1 MVNKLKASIE
11 LTLLVFIMTLFIIGS
26 GIYGFL
32 EVRHLNNSSK
42 ELFADRLLPMDN
54 LSDIRYYSTVLLSVA
69 HQAKTKQIT
78 FKEASQ
84 KVKQAQDSIAFNWKA
99 YKLTYFTPKESQIVS
114 ETSALLKRSNV
125 TIEKLR
131 VILERND
138 VKSLED
144 IIKKE
149 LYPVV
154 NPVVHNVTSLLNLQ
168 IKIGKN
174 IRADTSV
181 TYTDYVNKIFYLLIV
196 VFAITIPFTYY
207 LMKKNR
213 AIIDGFNLRNNQ
225 LIASESNYRNTIEYA
240 GEAILILDK
249 ATKIIDLNDV
259 SCQLL
264 GYSREELLQMTIAE
278 LVPARELKK
287 QIADIENIR
296 VTKFGKLYRT
306 IVRKDGTELDVEITN
321 RLMEGKG
328 FFAIIRDITERNKT
342 ERIIKDSEEKYRY
355 LFDNNPA
362 YIIIWDLETFEI
374 RQVNEAVYDK
384 YGFSKEEWDSMT
396 VFGYRPEEDYQKI
409 KDFAKDILN
418 SDETKVIRKKTWRHL
433 KKNGEEMLMEISS
446 HRIVYDNHQA
456 ILSLGRDVTEQ
467 VKAEAKLVER
477 ETQLNLFIEHSPAA
491 LAMFDNEMRY
501 IATSQ
506 RWLSD
511 YNLGEQN
518 IIGKGHYEVFSD
530 ISEDWKAIHKRCLEG
545 AIEKREEDLFVRSD
559 GSMQWVQWEIH
570 PWHTA
575 TGEIGG
581 IIMFT
586 EIITE
591 RKKATE
597 RFKNQFDNAPDTIL
611 YINKNLKIE
620 AINKDGFVWTK
631 EELVGKDCIS
641 VLPEE
646 SQQFMRGIV
655 MECFEKGVNQE
666 IENPLHGGRWVRS
679 RLVPLFTAG
688 KVTHIVIF
696 STDITQQRKSEQK
709 LLESEE
715 KHRVLTENI
724 SDAILLLNENF
735 ELEFQSLS
743 AERIVGYN
751 AQEVKGKSVFDFI
764 HPDEFEKAD
773 RFFKQV
779 LDSPGVP
786 MQNQFRVI
794 HKEGHIIWIEGTVL
808 NLLTNKNIGAC
819 IVNYRDITSRKKF
832 EEQQALMASI
842 VNSTDDAIISKNIE
856 GIITSWNVG
865 AEKILGYS
873 ATETIGKHV
882 TMFIPLDLRDEER
895 KILEIIRSG
904 NSVDHCETKRKKK
917 NGEIIDVSITI
928 SPIRDV
934 LGNIVGASKI
944 MRDMTDRKKF
954 EDDLIRY
961 NAELKK
967 TNSELDR
974 FVYSA
979 SHDLR
984 APLKSMLGLIYVTKE
999 CADPEDSELHERLAM
1014 LNNSVGKLDDFIEDI
1029 LHYSRN
1035 ARMGLDKDEINFGK
1049 IIEEIKGSH
1058 KFIEGIKGV
1067 QFHVEIS
1074 SSGLFV
1080 SDYRRLGVVLNNL
1093 LSNALKYRDV
1103 SKEKSFVNI
1112 IIRSDKTNA
1121 VIVVEDN
1128 GVGIANN
1135 DKEKIFEMFYRATTL
1150 SSGSGL
1156 GLYIVK
1162 EALEKLEGTINVES
1176 EQDKGTKFI
1185 VEIPN
1190 QISNLN

>member
-42 ELFADRLLPMDN
+42 ELFTDRLLPMDN
-54 LSDIRYYSTVLLSVA
+54 LADIRYYSTVLLSVA

-84 KVKQAQDSIAFNWKA
+84 KVKQAQDSIVFNWKA
-99 YKLTYFTPKESQIVS
+99 YKLTYFTPKESQIVA

-138 VKSLED
+138 AKSLED

-154 NPVVHNVTSLLNLQ
+154 NPVVHNITSLLNLQ
-168 IKIGKN
+168 IKIGEN
-174 IRADTSV
+174 IRADTLV
-181 TYTDYVNKIFYLLIV
+181 TYTDYVNKFFYLLIV
-196 VFAITIPFTYY
+196 VFAIAIPFTYY

-240 GEAILILDK
+240 GEAILILDE

-446 HRIVYDNHQA
+446 HKIVYDNHQA

-518 IIGKGHYEVFSD
+518 IIGKEHYEVFSD

-751 AQEVKGKSVFDFI
+751 VQETKMKSIFDFM

-773 RFFKQV
+773 SFFRQV
-779 LDSPGVP
+779 LLSPGVP
-786 MQNQFRVI
+786 MQNQFRFI
-794 HKEGHIIWIEGTVL
+794 HKEGHIIWVEGTVL
-808 NLLTNKNIGAC
+808 NLLENKNIGAF

-832 EEQQALMASI
+832 E
-842 VNSTDDAIISKNIE
+842 
-856 GIITSWNVG
+856 
-865 AEKILGYS
+865 
-873 ATETIGKHV
+873 
-882 TMFIPLDLRDEER
+882 
-895 KILEIIRSG
+895 
-904 NSVDHCETKRKKK
+904 
-917 NGEIIDVSITI
+917 
-928 SPIRDV
+928 
-934 LGNIVGASKI
+934 
-944 MRDMTDRKKF
+944 
-954 EDDLIRY
+954 DDLIHY

-999 CADPEDSELHERLAM
+999 GVEPENIELHERLAM
-1014 LNNSVGKLDDFIEDI
+1014 LNKSVVKLDNFIEDI

-1035 ARMGLDKDEINFGK
+1035 ARMRLENDEIDFEK
-1049 IIEEIKGSH
+1049 IVKEIKGSH
-1058 KFIEGIKGV
+1058 KFIEGIKDV
-1067 QFHVEIS
+1067 QFHVEVS
-1074 SSGLFV
+1074 SNGAFV
-1080 SDYRRLGVVLNNL
+1080 SDYRRLGVVLNNI

-1112 IIRSDKTNA
+1112 IIRSNKTNA
-1121 VIVVEDN
+1121 IIVIEDN

-1162 EALEKLEGTINVES
+1162 EALEKLGGTVNVES

>member
-11 LTLLVFIMTLFIIGS
+11 LTLLVFIMTLFVIGS
-26 GIYGFL
+26 SIYGFF
-32 EVRHLNNSSK
+32 EIRHLNNSSK
-42 ELFADRLLPMDN
+42 ELYADRLLPMDN
-54 LSDIRYYSTVLLSVA
+54 LADIRYYSTALFSIA

-99 YKLTYFTPKESQIVS
+99 YKLTYFTPKESQIVA

-125 TIEKLR
+125 TVEKLR

-138 VKSLED
+138 AESLED

-154 NPVVHNVTSLLNLQ
+154 NPVIENITLLLNLQ

-181 TYTDYVNKIFYLLIV
+181 VYTDYVNKFFYLLIV
-196 VFAITIPFTYY
+196 VFAIAIPFTYY

-213 AIIDGFNLRNNQ
+213 TIIDGFNLRNNQ
-225 LIASESNYRNTIEYA
+225 LITSESNYRNLIEYA
-240 GEAILILDK
+240 GDAILILNEE
-249 ATKIIDLNDV
+249 TEIIDLNEAA
-259 SCQLL
+259 CTLF
-264 GYSREELLQMTIAE
+264 GYTREELLEINISE
-278 LVPARELKK
+278 LVPSDEIEK
-287 QIADIENIR
+287 QIKDVALIR
-296 VTKFGKLYRT
+296 KNKFAQISRKIR
-306 IVRKDGTELDVEITN
+306 RKDGSFIQAEVNN
-321 RLMEGKG
+321 RLMDGKG
-328 FFAIIRDITERNKT
+328 FFAIIRDVTDRNNAEEVIRK
-342 ERIIKDSEEKYRY
+342 SEEKYRY

-362 YIIIWDLETFEI
+362 YIIIWDLETLEVLEI
-374 RQVNEAVYDK
+374 NNAVLCK
-384 YGFSKEEWDSMT
+384 YGYSKDEWSRMSVLD
-396 VFGYRPEEDYQKI
+396 YRPKEDCSKIEE
-409 KDFAKDILN
+409 FAKYI
-418 SDETKVIRKKTWRHL
+418 SVIDEPIVTKNWSHY
-433 KKNGEEMLMEISS
+433 KKNGEEMIMEIAS
-446 HRIVYDNHQA
+446 HKIDYNNRKA
-456 ILSLGRDVTEQ
+456 ILSLANDVTNQ
-467 VKAEAKLVER
+467 LKAEEKLKER
-477 ETQLNLFIEHSPAA
+477 EAQLDLFIEHSPAS
-491 LAMFDNEMRY
+491 LAMFDKEMRY
-501 IATSQ
+501 IKTSN
-506 RWLSD
+506 RWIED
-511 YNLGEQN
+511 YNLSGQN
-518 IIGKGHYEVFSD
+518 IIGKSHYEVFPEIGQEWKD
-530 ISEDWKAIHKRCLEG
+530 IHQRCLQG
-545 AIEKREEDLFVRSD
+545 VVEKREEDVFLRGD
-559 GSMQWVQWEIH
+559 GSVDWVKWEIR
-570 PWHTA
+570 PWHKS

-581 IIMFT
+581 VIMFT
-586 EIITE
+586 EVITE

-597 RFKNQFDNAPDTIL
+597 MFKNQFDNAPDTIL
-611 YINKNLKIE
+611 YINKSLKIE
-620 AINKDGFVWTK
+620 AINKDGFMWTK
-631 EELVGKDCIS
+631 EELVGMDCIS

-646 SQQFMRGIV
+646 SQEFMREII
-655 MECFEKGVNQE
+655 MECFEKGVGQE
-666 IENPLHGGRWVRS
+666 IENPLHGDRWVRS
-679 RLVPLFTAG
+679 RLVPLFTEG

-696 STDITQQRKSEQK
+696 ATDITQQRKSEQK

-751 AQEVKGKSVFDFI
+751 AQEVLGKSVFDFI
-764 HPDEFEKAD
+764 HPDEFDKAAA
-773 RFFKQV
+773 FFNQ
-779 LDSPGVP
+779 LRNAPGIP

-794 HKEGHIIWIEGTVL
+794 HKEGYVIWIEGTVL
-808 NLLTNKNIGAC
+808 NLLENKNIGAF
-819 IVNYRDITSRKKF
+819 IVNYRDISSRKKF

-842 VNSTDDAIISKNIE
+842 VNSTDDAIISKDIE

-865 AEKILGYS
+865 AENVLGYT
-873 ATETIGKHV
+873 AIETIGKHV
-882 TMFIPLDLRDEER
+882 TMFVPLDLRDEER
-895 KILEIIRSG
+895 KILEAIRKG
-904 NSVDHCETKRKKK
+904 DSVDHYETKRKKK
-917 NGEIIDVSITI
+917 NGEIIDVSLTI

-999 CADPEDSELHERLAM
+999 SVNPDDSELHERLAM
-1014 LNNSVGKLDDFIEDI
+1014 LNNTVEKLDDFIEDI

-1035 ARMGLDKDEINFGK
+1035 ARMGLDKDEIDFEK
-1049 IIEEIKGSH
+1049 IVEEIKGSH

-1067 QFHVEIS
+1067 QFHLSVS
-1074 SSGLFV
+1074 SEGLFV
-1080 SDYRRLGVVLNNL
+1080 SDYRRLGVILNNI

-1112 IIRSDKTNA
+1112 IIRSNKTNA
-1121 VIVVEDN
+1121 IVIIEDN
-1128 GVGIANN
+1128 GVGIATN
-1135 DKEKIFEMFYRATTL
+1135 DKDKIFEMFYRATTL

-1162 EALEKLEGTINVES
+1162 EALEKLGGTINVES
-1176 EQDKGTKFI
+1176 ELNKGTKFI

-1190 QISNLN
+1190 QINN

>member
-32 EVRHLNNSSK
+32 QVRHLNNSSK
-42 ELFADRLLPMDN
+42 ELFTDRLLPMDN
-54 LSDIRYYSTVLLSVA
+54 LADIRYYSTVLLSVA
-69 HQAKTKQIT
+69 HQAKTKQIS

-99 YKLTYFTPKESQIVS
+99 YKLTYFTPKESQIVT

-154 NPVVHNVTSLLNLQ
+154 NPVVHNITSLLNLQ
-168 IKIGKN
+168 IKIGEN
-174 IRADTSV
+174 IRADTLV

-196 VFAITIPFTYY
+196 VFAIAIPFTYY

-213 AIIDGFNLRNNQ
+213 AIIDGFNLRNSQ

-240 GEAILILDK
+240 GEAILILDE

-518 IIGKGHYEVFSD
+518 IIGKEHYEVFSD

-631 EELVGKDCIS
+631 EELVGMDCIS

-688 KVTHIVIF
+688 KVTHVVIF

-751 AQEVKGKSVFDFI
+751 AQEVKGKSVFDFM

-773 RFFKQV
+773 SFFRQV
-779 LDSPGVP
+779 LLSPGVP
-786 MQNQFRVI
+786 MQNQFRFI
-794 HKEGHIIWIEGTVL
+794 HKEGHIIWVEGTVL
-808 NLLTNKNIGAC
+808 NLLGNKNIDAF

-832 EEQQALMASI
+832 E
-842 VNSTDDAIISKNIE
+842 
-856 GIITSWNVG
+856 
-865 AEKILGYS
+865 
-873 ATETIGKHV
+873 
-882 TMFIPLDLRDEER
+882 
-895 KILEIIRSG
+895 
-904 NSVDHCETKRKKK
+904 
-917 NGEIIDVSITI
+917 
-928 SPIRDV
+928 
-934 LGNIVGASKI
+934 
-944 MRDMTDRKKF
+944 
-954 EDDLIRY
+954 DDLIHY

-999 CADPEDSELHERLAM
+999 GVEPENIELHERLAM
-1014 LNNSVGKLDDFIEDI
+1014 LNKSVVKLDNFIEDI

-1035 ARMGLDKDEINFGK
+1035 ARMRLENDEIDFEK
-1049 IIEEIKGSH
+1049 IVKEIKGSH

-1067 QFHVEIS
+1067 QFYLEVS
-1074 SSGLFV
+1074 SNGAFV
-1080 SDYRRLGVVLNNL
+1080 SDYRRLGVVLNNI

-1103 SKEKSFVNI
+1103 SKGKSFVNI
-1112 IIRSDKTNA
+1112 IIRSNKTNA
-1121 VIVVEDN
+1121 IIVIEDN

-1150 SSGSGL
+1150 STGSGL

-1162 EALEKLEGTINVES
+1162 EALEKLGGTVNVES

>member
-54 LSDIRYYSTVLLSVA
+54 LADIRYYSTVLLSVA

-99 YKLTYFTPKESQIVS
+99 YKLTYFTPKESQIVT

-138 VKSLED
+138 AKSLED

-154 NPVVHNVTSLLNLQ
+154 NPVVHNITSLLNLQ
-168 IKIGKN
+168 IKIGEN
-174 IRADTSV
+174 IRADTLV

-196 VFAITIPFTYY
+196 VFAIAIPFTYY

-213 AIIDGFNLRNNQ
+213 AIIDGFNLRNSQ
-225 LIASESNYRNTIEYA
+225 LIASESNYRDTIEYA
-240 GEAILILDK
+240 GEAILILDE

-342 ERIIKDSEEKYRY
+342 ERIIKESEEKYRY

-374 RQVNEAVYDK
+374 RQVNEAVYNK

-446 HRIVYDNHQA
+446 HKIVYDNHQA

-611 YINKNLKIE
+611 YINKDLKIE

-631 EELVGKDCIS
+631 EDLVGMDCIS

-646 SQQFMRGIV
+646 SQQFVRRIV
-655 MECFEKGVNQE
+655 MECFEKGLNQE
-666 IENPLHGGRWVRS
+666 IENPLLGGRWVRS

-688 KVTHIVIF
+688 KVTHVVIF

-751 AQEVKGKSVFDFI
+751 VQETKMKSIFDFM

-773 RFFKQV
+773 SFFRQV
-779 LDSPGVP
+779 LLSPGVP
-786 MQNQFRVI
+786 MQNQFRFI
-794 HKEGHIIWIEGTVL
+794 HKEGHIIWVEGTVL
-808 NLLTNKNIGAC
+808 NLLENKNIGAF

-832 EEQQALMASI
+832 E
-842 VNSTDDAIISKNIE
+842 
-856 GIITSWNVG
+856 
-865 AEKILGYS
+865 
-873 ATETIGKHV
+873 
-882 TMFIPLDLRDEER
+882 
-895 KILEIIRSG
+895 
-904 NSVDHCETKRKKK
+904 
-917 NGEIIDVSITI
+917 
-928 SPIRDV
+928 
-934 LGNIVGASKI
+934 
-944 MRDMTDRKKF
+944 
-954 EDDLIRY
+954 DDLIHY

-999 CADPEDSELHERLAM
+999 GVEPENIELHERLEM
-1014 LNNSVGKLDDFIEDI
+1014 LNNSVVKLDNFIEDI

-1035 ARMGLDKDEINFGK
+1035 ARMRLENDEIDFEK
-1049 IIEEIKGSH
+1049 IVEEIKGSH

-1067 QFHVEIS
+1067 QFYLEVS
-1074 SSGLFV
+1074 SNGAFV
-1080 SDYRRLGVVLNNL
+1080 SDYRRLGVVLNNI

-1112 IIRSDKTNA
+1112 IIRSNKTNA
-1121 VIVVEDN
+1121 IIVIEDN

-1162 EALEKLEGTINVES
+1162 EALEKLGGTVNVES